1 MTALV
6 LMRLAGFI
14 RTGRFIPP
22 LIAALVL
29 LGILYG
35 GGQAHIAEAY
45 GVSALMMFPILAWQ
59 TKLLLDTEPDVQ
71 RRLALVALRS
81 RRREAVGGMSAAALV
96 AVPVVLVAMAL
107 PWVVDAVQPVDVGS
121 GLLLGLWAHLIVI
134 PPALALG
141 ALSSRVIASTPGRAA
156 TILAG
161 GIVLALVLGLRSS
174 PAPWLAP
181 PLISAAHTLA
191 QGAAGAPLV
200 GLTTWALVWSTAVL
214 AGYGW
219 LRRTRS

>member
-35 GGQAHIAEAY
+35 GGQAGIAEAY
-45 GVSALMMFPILAWQ
+45 GVSALMMFPVLAWQ

-81 RRREAVGGMSAAALV
+81 RTREAIGGMSAAALV
-96 AVPVVLVAMAL
+96 AVPVVLIALAL
-107 PWVVDAVQPVDVGS
+107 PWIVDALKPVDVGN
-121 GLLLGLWAHLIVI
+121 GLLLGVWAHAIVV

-141 ALSSRVIASTPGRAA
+141 ALSSRVVAGTPGRAA
-156 TILAG
+156 AILAG
-161 GIVLALVLGLRSS
+161 GIVLALVLGLHSS
-174 PAPWLAP
+174 PVPWLAP
-181 PLISAAHTLA
+181 PLISSAHALA
-191 QGAAGAPLV
+191 QGARSAAVV
-200 GLTTWALVWSTAVL
+200 GLTAWAVVWSTVVL

>member
-6 LMRLAGFI
+6 LMRLSGFI

-35 GGQAHIAEAY
+35 GGQAAIAEAY

-81 RRREAVGGMSAAALV
+81 RWREAIGGMFAAALV
-96 AVPVVLVAMAL
+96 AIPVVLIAMVM
-107 PWVVDAVQPVDVGS
+107 PWIVDAVKTEHVAN

-134 PPALALG
+134 PPGLALG
-141 ALSSRVIASTPGRAA
+141 ALSSRVVAATPGRAA
-156 TILAG
+156 AILAG
-161 GIVLALVLGLRSS
+161 GIVLALVLGLHNS
-174 PAPWLAP
+174 PVPWLAP
-181 PLISAAHTLA
+181 PLISTAHTLA
-191 QGAAGAPLV
+191 QGATGAALV
-200 GLTTWALVWSTAVL
+200 GLTAWALVWSTVAL
-214 AGYGW
+214 SGYGW
-219 LRRTRS
+219 LRRSRS

>member
-1 MTALV
+1 MTALI

-35 GGQAHIAEAY
+35 GGQADIAEAY
-45 GVSALMMFPILAWQ
+45 GVSALMMFPIIAWQ

-71 RRLALVALRS
+71 RRMALVALRS
-81 RRREAVGGMSAAALV
+81 RRREAVGGMIATAIV
-96 AVPVVLVAMAL
+96 AVPVVLIAMAL
-107 PWVVDAVQPVDVGS
+107 PWIVDAVKPVNVGS
-121 GLLLGLWAHLIVI
+121 GVLLGFWAHAIVI

-141 ALSSRVIASTPGRAA
+141 ALSSRVVAGTPGRAA
-156 TILAG
+156 AILAG

-174 PAPWLAP
+174 PVPWLAP

-191 QGAAGAPLV
+191 QGAKGAPLL
-200 GLTTWALVWSTAVL
+200 GLTAWALVWSAVVL
-214 AGYGW
+214 SGYGW

>member
-29 LGILYG
+29 LGVLYG
-35 GGQAHIAEAY
+35 GGQAGIAEAY
-45 GVSALMMFPILAWQ
+45 GVSALMMFPVLAWQ

-81 RRREAVGGMSAAALV
+81 RTREAIGGMSAAALV
-96 AVPVVLVAMAL
+96 AVPVVLIALAL
-107 PWVVDAVQPVDVGS
+107 PWIVDALKPVDVGN
-121 GLLLGLWAHLIVI
+121 GLLLGLWAHAIVV

-141 ALSSRVIASTPGRAA
+141 ALSSRVVAGTPGRAA
-156 TILAG
+156 AILAG
-161 GIVLALVLGLRSS
+161 GIVLALVLGLHSS
-174 PAPWLAP
+174 PVPWLAP
-181 PLISAAHTLA
+181 PLISSAHALA
-191 QGAAGAPLV
+191 QGAPSAAVV
-200 GLTTWALVWSTAVL
+200 GLTAWALVWSTVVL

>member
-1 MTALV
+1 
-6 LMRLAGFI
+6 MRLAGFI

-22 LIAALVL
+22 LIAVLVL
-29 LGILYG
+29 LGVLYG
-35 GGQAHIAEAY
+35 GGQAKMAEAY
-45 GVSALMMFPILAWQ
+45 GVSALMMFPVLAWQ

-71 RRLALVALRS
+71 RRMALVALRS

-96 AVPVVLVAMAL
+96 AVPVVLIAMAL
-107 PWVVDAVQPVDVGS
+107 PWIVDAVVPVDVGA
-121 GLLLGLWAHLIVI
+121 GLLLGLWAHAIVI

-141 ALSSRVIASTPGRAA
+141 ALSSRVVAGTPGRAA
-156 TILAG
+156 AILAG

-174 PAPWLAP
+174 PVPWLAP

-191 QGAAGAPLV
+191 QGATGAPLV
-200 GLTTWALVWSTAVL
+200 GLTAWALVWSTAVL
-214 AGYGW
+214 SGYGW